1 MTETY
6 EELAKAGV
14 IDPVK
19 VVRTALENAVS
30 ASAMLITTEAAVVER
45 PKTAAPAVSMPPG
58 GMGGMGGMDD
68 LGASDF

>member
-6 EELAKAGV
+6 EELAKADV

-45 PKTAAPAVSMPPG
+45 LRADGRRVYTLLIEKPK
-58 GMGGMGGMDD
+58 
-68 LGASDF
+68 